1 MITVVN
7 QLPAESCK
15 SLYSIKFPGAAPSEK
30 FLNNFLAENKT
41 TDVFYTGYNFTLPQ
55 RSHKIIVLVVNH
67 ASFIAVDRVSELIEK
82 FSTFTDEYLYVA
94 VNKFLLYSDKD
105 RNILP
110 DVADLDEKLV
120 RYFSNLTNFTVI
132 HSSFDSND
140 HGQLGNFIHPVTQ
153 LLFKRNG

>member
-1 MITVVN
+1 
-7 QLPAESCK
+7 
-15 SLYSIKFPGAAPSEK
+15 
-30 FLNNFLAENKT
+30 
-41 TDVFYTGYNFTLPQ
+41 
-55 RSHKIIVLVVNH
+55 VLVVNH